1 MALTPEQQRL
11 LKGGISGSSGRG
23 ELEPRPTNAN
33 FGEFVRNTGID
44 LKNFFTTNEFKT
56 PRGEKTGGQ
65 PKPAGRTFNPNDA
78 LTAAADKQAADLKA
92 LGGASKLNSLLF
104 AEMKRQNTQNNPTPT
119 PAATPTGGGGG
130 GGGGGVDVSSIF
142 SPLFK
147 ALDQQRKNAN
157 SRYNANVTGIT
168 NIYGQLIGA
177 RNDDVTTIDAAYKR
191 LQTAAASRGEADI
204 NAMSDREASRL
215 SNNNAVLQSMGVS
228 ETGDISGG
236 VAAEGSQAAINA
248 ETMNQSNYS
257 GLLDSMSAASQDMA
271 RADAT
276 SFGFRQGEDIARLQG
291 NRDDFLEGVDNQEF
305 GLKSQQAQAQE
316 QARQAQQQAR
326 QQAQQAAAANAA
338 SAAAT
343 AQRAQEAALAND
355 QRSLNAFLDTAD
367 PMSVI
372 IARGTQAN
380 LIDERM
386 AGRMQESYQGF
397 LNNLSEVKL
406 PQGQQRWDKVSASQS
421 FRVSPFASQLSTTEK
436 NLVEQAIR
444 EGF

>member
-11 LKGGISGSSGRG
+11 MKGGLYKQNNYGFGGSGRG
-23 ELEPRPTNAN
+23 TTNYSTEQPSAPEPRSYNAN
-33 FGEFVRNTGID
+33 FGEFARNTGKD
-44 LKNFFTTNEFKT
+44 VKNFFTTDEFKT
-56 PRGEKTGGQ
+56 APGERTGGM
-65 PKPAGRTFNPNDA
+65 
-78 LTAAADKQAADLKA
+78 ADLAA
-92 LGGASKLNSLLF
+92 LGGRKGLDTLLSLSGYQRSLQ
-104 AEMKRQNTQNNPTPT
+104 EEDKRMGQLDPNPIAPENEE
-119 PAATPTGGGGG
+119 PPVD
-130 GGGGGVDVSSIF
+130 GGGGGVSVSSIF

-215 SNNNAVLQSMGVS
+215 SNNNAVLQSMGV
-228 ETGDISGG
+228 EDTGDISGG

-291 NRDDFLEGVDNQEF
+291 SREDFLQGVDNQEF
-305 GLKSQQAQAQE
+305 QLQSQQAQAQ
-316 QARQAQQQAR
+316 
-326 QQAQQAAAANAA
+326 QQAQQAQAAA
-338 SAAAT
+338 SA
-343 AQRAQEAALAND
+343 RAEAALANATNKA
-355 QRSLNAFLDTAD
+355 NAEAAAQVRDVINNGDPLTKAIFNRLDTGQLDDAGAANVQAAYFD
-367 PMSVI
+367 WMAV
-372 IARGTQAN
+372 RGTNPTNFSSGNTRWNKGSAIADALSYSGAQLNQAEKTALMEAIGN
-380 LIDERM
+380 
-386 AGRMQESYQGF
+386 
-397 LNNLSEVKL
+397 
-406 PQGQQRWDKVSASQS
+406 S
-421 FRVSPFASQLSTTEK
+421 F
-436 NLVEQAIR
+436 
-444 EGF
+444 

>member
-1 MALTPEQQRL
+1 MSLTPEQKRL
-11 LKGGISGSSGRG
+11 AKGGLYKANTYGFGGSGRG
-23 ELEPRPTNAN
+23 TTNYSTEQPSASEPRATNAN
-33 FGEFVRNTGID
+33 FGEFMRNTGID

-56 PRGEKTGGQ
+56 ARGEKTGGRGTPMQ
-65 PKPAGRTFNPNDA
+65 AGGSGSDAGSRPNF
-78 LTAAADKQAADLKA
+78 
-92 LGGASKLNSLLF
+92 G
-104 AEMKRQNTQNNPTPT
+104 
-119 PAATPTGGGGG
+119 PAATVKKDIEEAQFRRAQRDTPETMATPQGGGGG
-130 GGGGGVDVSSIF
+130 GTGVSSIF
-142 SPLFK
+142 GPLFK
-147 ALDQQRKNAN
+147 ALDQQRSNAN
-157 SRYNANVTGIT
+157 SRYSANVTGIT

-191 LQTAAASRGEADI
+191 LQKAAASRGEADI
-204 NAMSDREASRL
+204 NAMSDRETSRL
-215 SNNNAVLQSMGVS
+215 SNNNAVLQSMGV
-228 ETGDISGG
+228 EDIGDISGG

-291 NRDDFLEGVDNQEF
+291 SREDFLQGVDNQEF
-305 GLKSQQAQAQE
+305 GLKSQQAQAQ
-316 QARQAQQQAR
+316 
-326 QQAQQAAAANAA
+326 QQAQQAAASNAA

-355 QRSLNAFLDTAD
+355 QRSLNAFLETAD
-367 PMSVI
+367 PMSRI
-372 IARGTQAN
+372 IVRGTQSQY
-380 LIDERM
+380 IDPNM

-397 LNNLSEVKL
+397 LDNLFELDVPS
-406 PQGQQRWDKVSASQS
+406 GQQRWDKVSASQA
-421 FRVSPFASQLSTTEK
+421 FRTSPFATQLSTTEK

>member
-1 MALTPEQQRL
+1 MALTPEQKRL
-11 LKGGISGSSGRG
+11 MKGGLYREDSYGFGGKGRG
-23 ELEPRPTNAN
+23 TTNYSTEQPSAPEARSYN
-33 FGEFVRNTGID
+33 AGFGEFVRNTGID
-44 LKNFFTTNEFKT
+44 VKNRFTTDQYKSA
-56 PRGEKTGGQ
+56 RGERTGGRPAQ
-65 PKPAGRTFNPNDA
+65 GLDTGSGAPAGYERSLQEKDSRQASMPRVTNAPG
-78 LTAAADKQAADLKA
+78 TPQAAP
-92 LGGASKLNSLLF
+92 
-104 AEMKRQNTQNNPTPT
+104 Q
-119 PAATPTGGGGG
+119 GGGG
-130 GGGGGVDVSSIF
+130 GGGGGVSVSSIF

-147 ALDQQRKNAN
+147 ALDQQRANAN

-204 NAMSDREASRL
+204 NAMSDRETSRL
-215 SNNNAVLQSMGVS
+215 SNNNAVLQSMGV
-228 ETGDISGG
+228 EDIGDVSGG

-257 GLLDSMSAASQDMA
+257 GLLDSMGAASQDMA
-271 RADAT
+271 RADAA

-291 NRDDFLEGVDNQEF
+291 SREDFLQGVDNQEF
-305 GLKSQQAQAQE
+305 GLKSQQAQAQ
-316 QARQAQQQAR
+316 

-343 AQRAQEAALAND
+343 AQRAQQAALAND
-355 QRSLNAFLDTAD
+355 QRSLNAFLETAD
-367 PMSVI
+367 PMSQI
-372 IARGTQAN
+372 IARGTQAQ
-380 LIDERM
+380 LIDQGM

-397 LNNLSEVKL
+397 LDNFGELGRPDTISQK
-406 PQGQQRWDKVSASQS
+406 WDKVTASQA
-421 FRVSPFASQLSTTEK
+421 FRTYPFAAQLSTTEK

>member
-1 MALTPEQQRL
+1 M
-11 LKGGISGSSGRG
+11 KGGISGSSGRG
-23 ELEPRPTNAN
+23 APQQ
-33 FGEFVRNTGID
+33 
-44 LKNFFTTNEFKT
+44 NE
-56 PRGEKTGGQ
+56 G
-65 PKPAGRTFNPNDA
+65 FNPYNIPAQPQQKNYIDQKYGISSA
-78 LTAAADKQAADLKA
+78 STGESPEVAAAADKQAADLKA
-92 LGGASKLNSLLF
+92 LGGANALKNSIFSEL
-104 AEMKRQNTQNNPTPT
+104 KRQTEMRT
-119 PAATPTGGGGG
+119 PAATPNPAPQGGS
-130 GGGGGVDVSSIF
+130 GGGGVSVSSIF

-147 ALDQQRKNAN
+147 ALDQQRANAN

-204 NAMSDREASRL
+204 NAMSDRETSRL
-215 SNNNAVLQSMGVS
+215 SNNNAVLQSMGV
-228 ETGDISGG
+228 EDIGDVSGG

-291 NRDDFLEGVDNQEF
+291 SREDFLQGVDNQEF
-305 GLKSQQAQAQE
+305 GLKSQQAQAQ
-316 QARQAQQQAR
+316 

-355 QRSLNAFLDTAD
+355 QRSLNAFLETAD
-367 PMSVI
+367 PMTEI
-372 IARGTQAN
+372 IVRGTQSQM
-380 LIDERM
+380 IDQQM
-386 AGRMQESYQGF
+386 AIRVQESYQGYLDNF
-397 LNNLSEVKL
+397 DITVP
-406 PQGQQRWDKVSASQS
+406 PQGSMQWNSSSITQD
-421 FRVSPFASQLSTTEK
+421 FRLSPFAAQLSGVEK
-436 NLVEQAIR
+436 SLVEQAIR
-444 EGF
+444 KTF